1 MTDMENNLLKALEW
15 RYATKKMNGQVIP
28 EEKLNNILEAIRL
41 SPSSLGFTPYTVL
54 VVKDKSVKEKLLP
67 HCYNQ
72 TQITDSSA
80 VVVFAAWKNFN
91 IGQVDQYMQ
100 EIAQTRNIPVESLEG
115 FAANIKGKINNSSQE
130 ELRNWAA
137 KQTYIALGFGLTSA
151 ALNAVDSTPM
161 EGFNP
166 AGVDEVLG
174 LEAQGL
180 TAACLLALGY
190 RDEEKDFLAK
200 AAKVRRKPEELFV
213 HI

>member
-1 MTDMENNLLKALEW
+1 MENNLLKALEW
-15 RYATKKMNGQVIP
+15 RYATKKMNGREIP
-28 EEKLNNILEAIRL
+28 DETLNNILEAIRL

-54 VVKDKSVKEKLLP
+54 VVKDKAVREKLLP

-80 VVVFAAWKNFN
+80 VVVFAAWKNFD
-91 IGQVDQYMQ
+91 IGQVDQFMQ

-130 ELRNWAA
+130 ELCNWAA
-137 KQTYIALGFGLTSA
+137 KQTYIALGFGLTAA
-151 ALNAVDSTPM
+151 ALNAVDATPM

-174 LEAQGL
+174 LEAKGL

-200 AAKVRRKPEELFV
+200 AAKVRRKPEALFV